1 MIDYEKKRQR
11 AEQREYTRRR
21 MHVNI
26 DPENYEYEPAEDE
39 VDFYDVGIS
48 HNVAIYV
55 RVSTDDPRQTTS
67 FELQKKYYDDLVA
80 KHENWN
86 LVEIYADEGKSG
98 TQLRHRDNFLRMIDD
113 AKEHKFDLIITKSVS
128 RFARNVVD
136 FLTYVRMLAKLKP
149 AVGVFFESEAFFSLK
164 DDNQMALSFLSTM
177 AEEESHIRSR
187 SMESSL
193 RMRLDNGIPLT
204 PKLLGYTHDEQGHL
218 IINHEEAP
226 TVKLAFYM
234 YLYGYSSQ
242 QIADALTALGRKT
255 YLGNVKWTANSIV
268 QVLRNERHCG
278 DVYTRK
284 TYTPDYH
291 DHKSVK
297 NYHQR
302 PHTTYRKHHE
312 AIVRRDDFIAVQ
324 HMLDNAKYKNKTYL
338 PELRVIE
345 DGILKGFVTINPR
358 WAAFKEFDYF
368 EAAKSA
374 YKFDEKGRKTKTPKS
389 EEIEIEVNKGDFDL
403 RGFEIA
409 RSEFFNNYNYPSV
422 SFENKKI
429 KFNREIIKRLG
440 SKNNIELLINPVERK
455 FALRTTKPEN
465 RQSVCCS
472 KPKAGVY
479 QPRDIPAA
487 AFFNTLYT
495 IFGWNLEYKYK
506 IKGDIYQDGKET
518 VYIFDTDNAEIFFK
532 SYMLP
537 TQEYTDNESA
547 SIQPLTSSGSRI
559 RAIPQEW
566 AKNFGDQYYLHE
578 QTIAE
583 LKNQKEREWKLRL
596 EGKLYDTGKKMNITP
611 FEELKAYIDEQLN
624 GVEF

>member
-11 AEQREYTRRR
+11 AEQREYARRR

-26 DPENYEYEPAEDE
+26 DPENYEYEPAEEEINYNDLN
-39 VDFYDVGIS
+39 VCHD
-48 HNVAIYV
+48 VAIYV

-86 LVEIYADEGKSG
+86 LIQIYADEGKSG
-98 TQLRHRDNFLRMIDD
+98 TQLRHRDNFVRMIDD

-136 FLTYVRMLAKLKP
+136 FLVNVRMLAKLKP
-149 AVGVFFESEAFFSLK
+149 KVGVFFESEYFFSLK
-164 DDNQMALSFLSTM
+164 DESQMALSFQATM
-177 AEEESHIRSR
+177 AEEESHVRSR

-204 PKLLGYTHDEQGHL
+204 PKLLGYTHDSKGNL

-226 TVKLAFYM
+226 TVKLAFFM

-255 YLGNVKWTANSIV
+255 YLGNVKWTAGSIV

-284 TYTPDYH
+284 TYTPDFR
-291 DHKSVK
+291 DHRSVK

-302 PHTTYRKHHE
+302 PHTTYHKHHE

-368 EAAKSA
+368 QAAKSA
-374 YKFDEKGRKTKTPKS
+374 YNFDEKEKPKKKNKLDG
-389 EEIEIEVNKGDFDL
+389 IEIEVNKGDFDL

-409 RSEFFNNYNYPSV
+409 RSEFFNNFNYPSV

-429 KFNREIIKRLG
+429 KFNREIVKRLG
-440 SKNNIELLINPVERK
+440 PKNNIELLINPVERK
-455 FALRTTKPEN
+455 FALRTTTTTN

-487 AFFNTLYT
+487 AFFNTLYQ
-495 IFGWNLEYKYK
+495 IFGWNLDYKYK
-506 IKGDIYQDGKET
+506 IKGDIYQDGKEI

-537 TQEYTDNESA
+537 TQEYANDENVT
-547 SIQPLTSSGSRI
+547 IQPLTSSGTRI

-566 AKNFGDQYYLHE
+566 AENFGDQYYIHE

-583 LKNQKEREWKLRL
+583 LKNQKEKEWKLRL